1 MFLCCCVQE
10 LVVELLSQGADI
22 STYSADGNNCLH
34 FAAINDRKG
43 IVEIL
48 LRSGAD
54 PSIPN
59 KTGILPVELTK
70 APSVR
75 ELFLRDRSAIFS
87 PIVQTR
93 MLLSDYIEQ
102 MNLNNTS
109 HTTNTVPADVV
120 ADKADNTDPSN
131 TNTKAAP
138 PTEHEEVVQTENTS
152 RKTVF
157 NMADELDD
165 ADSPNKSDLMLSIPP
180 PPADDD
186 GTYIV
191 GVATPAVY
199 RQHSSLDK

>member
-1 MFLCCCVQE
+1 ME
-10 LVVELLSQGADI
+10 LAK
-22 STYSADGNNCLH
+22 N
-34 FAAINDRKG
+34 
-43 IVEIL
+43 
-48 LRSGAD
+48 
-54 PSIPN
+54 
-59 KTGILPVELTK
+59 
-70 APSVR
+70 PSVR

-102 MNLNNTS
+102 MNLS
-109 HTTNTVPADVV
+109 STNHAAPAQIV
-120 ADKADNTDPSN
+120 ADKADPMY
-131 TNTKAAP
+131 TNTQAAL
-138 PTEHEEVVQTENTS
+138 PTVHEETPLTENTS

-165 ADSPNKSDLMLSIPP
+165 AESPNKSELELSIPP

-186 GTYIV
+186 DTYIV